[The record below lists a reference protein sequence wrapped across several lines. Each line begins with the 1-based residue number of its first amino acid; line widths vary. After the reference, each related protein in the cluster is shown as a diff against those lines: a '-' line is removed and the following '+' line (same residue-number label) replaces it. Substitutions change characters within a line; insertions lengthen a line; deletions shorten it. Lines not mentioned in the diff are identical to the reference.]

1 MSNAFA
7 KWAKQYVEAGYS
19 PVPIMP
25 GTKRPGI
32 TAHGEQRG
40 IGRWQ
45 RMCDTPATEHELEYW
60 SQEYVGAGI
69 GLALGF
75 NNVVAIDIDVAPG
88 EIFDALVELLPDSEW
103 VKKGSKGF
111 TAFFRTE
118 ERMAAQ
124 KFKLRLDEAGNLVTE
139 ESGIR
144 PSAVLEILSY
154 GNQTVI
160 PPTVHPGTGKPYQW
174 ENDPLSMCPAAALPV
189 LDADF
194 PDQVKEAL
202 KPWGYIPRS
211 QEHKAGEYNTEH
223 GTVYSDL
230 NRDALADLD
239 TWVPHLDRVE
249 FDDDHKGS
257 GYRMRAVWRGG
268 NSESSVRIDNEM
280 IYDYGADEKISPID
294 LVVYMNDMTP
304 AEAFVWL
311 FDKVNWE
318 LIEAANQ
325 MSANWEAGQAERDAK
340 AQREQEEWLAA
351 QRQYA
356 VTHQQEK
363 VRLEQES
370 LHDIQLRNLQMVEA
384 EAQRKAEQEALDG
397 VEAEMLSEEMRAYAE
412 KYVVG
417 GARENLEDIARDM
430 RGLMGDMVRLSMGA
444 QQRKTYVTAVG
455 ATVALMSVLYGRRW
469 AYNRPNGMGHTH
481 PNIYVMAAIGSG
493 SGKTTSIEFA
503 QNIFKDAIQ
512 EAMQDD
518 LVRSGMEDL
527 AASMA
532 GDEGGDEAK
541 TSKALMEVK
550 MNLSRIAGMD
560 DVFSRSG
567 IRNSLRRN
575 PVGML
580 LIDEAGPHLASLYN
594 SAGSDTG
601 PQLLRLLKEL
611 TTKSGGSL
619 SGVMYANTA
628 QNIGS
633 VENPC
638 FSLYMMGT
646 TAQIFDKVPPEAY
659 LDGLMGRILML
670 TEEIRRPKEQ
680 SSVNHVLRD
689 QVVQQV
695 KSAILCRMSRTSLNM
710 GGMLMPD
717 LEPEIV
723 GIHATPEASEVLRH
737 IDDWIESES
746 ERAADVNRPDMALW
760 DRGLEMVLKIALL
773 HALGREHNPGNA
785 VITVE
790 DAKLAFRL
798 VLFSIQQQAT
808 RAAEADSVT
817 VRAVEENK
825 TLRRRAI
832 QVLSRSKNLTMT
844 GGNLNKVLKI
854 GKDRTSALVEDLCQ
868 ANIAVKI
875 PNPVRADSYTV
886 TLIAKP

>member
-7 KWAKQYVEAGYS
+7 KWAKQYIEAGYS

-88 EIFDALVELLPDSEW
+88 EIFDTLVELLPDSEW
-103 VKKGSKGF
+103 AKKGSKGF

-174 ENDPLSMCPAAALPV
+174 ENDPLSMCPAPALPV

-351 QRQYA
+351 QRRMEA
-356 VTHQQEK
+356 VK
-363 VRLEQES
+363 LEQDRK
-370 LHDIQLRNLQMVEA
+370 LEA
-384 EAQRKAEQEALDG
+384 EQLEGKMDDVKGNDLVQSLMELHQRKIPDPGDLERILDRSTG
-397 VEAEMLSEEMRAYAE
+397 L
-412 KYVVG
+412 
-417 GARENLEDIARDM
+417 LRD
-430 RGLMGDMVRLSMGA
+430 LIE
-444 QQRKTYVTAVG
+444 
-455 ATVALMSVLYGRRW
+455 VALAASKTPSKAIAASSAIAMMAALFGRRW
-469 AYNRPNGMGHTH
+469 ASPYDGGAGKTFA
-481 PNIYVMAAIGSG
+481 NIYVFGTAPSG
-493 SGKTTSIEFA
+493 IGKTTTL
-503 QNIFKDAIQ
+503 N
-512 EAMQDD
+512 
-518 LVRSGMEDL
+518 
-527 AASMA
+527 
-532 GDEGGDEAK
+532 
-541 TSKALMEVK
+541 
-550 MNLSRIAGMD
+550 
-560 DVFSRSG
+560 
-567 IRNSLRRN
+567 
-575 PVGML
+575 
-580 LIDEAGPHLASLYN
+580 Y
-594 SAGSDTG
+594 
-601 PQLLRLLKEL
+601 
-611 TTKSGGSL
+611 
-619 SGVMYANTA
+619 
-628 QNIGS
+628 
-633 VENPC
+633 
-638 FSLYMMGT
+638 
-646 TAQIFDKVPPEAY
+646 
-659 LDGLMGRILML
+659 
-670 TEEIRRPKEQ
+670 
-680 SSVNHVLRD
+680 LRD
-689 QVVQQV
+689 AYVEAC
-695 KSAILCRMSRTSLNM
+695 KRA
-710 GGMLMPD
+710 
-717 LEPEIV
+717 
-723 GIHATPEASEVLRH
+723 ATPELETKYSQTFAQEQDQDGEDGGEMDHVPALLEAFTGVLYEKDVHAPATIQNRLLRH
-737 IDDWIESES
+737 PHTVMVVDECSNFVRRVWS
-746 ERAADVNRPDMALW
+746 ERGGDSSIGLQGAIKKLISAAGGIAHGTDYTSSVKNQSDVYTPGFSFMGFSTPKSLMDALPPAAFEDGTIGRFLWLDEPFYPKLRRPSPNIDLRERAIERMTSIIKTRVSNNMDTTFGGYGAPGIPIEPTTVTKTPAAEDMLWKAELAFHAEGERAYKAGREDNALW
-760 DRGLEMVLKIALL
+760 GRINEVGQRLALL
-773 HALGREHNPGNA
+773 HALGNDHQNPI
-785 VITVE
+785 ITADDV
-790 DAKLAFRL
+790 DFGLRLATY
-798 VLFSIQQQAT
+798 SICRWSSQADV
-808 RAAEADSVT
+808 AAGRQIT
-817 VRAVEENK
+817 GAVETEN
-825 TLRRRAI
+825 LRRRAVAI
-832 QVLSRSKNLTMT
+832 LAKSPNGSLTKSQLSKRIHLSSKATEDL
-844 GGNLNKVLKI
+844 LNDLRDSGI
-854 GKDRTSALVEDLCQ
+854 ALVVPGIRAGSFTVSLTEGASDLSQ
-868 ANIAVKI
+868 
-875 PNPVRADSYTV
+875 
-886 TLIAKP
+886 